1 MTLTLPGLRDLV
13 ARCLIGLAFIHVP
26 LLALASLVQSG
37 DGLIPALGALMLA
50 LAALIVYRS
59 VGATLLAQSVIAIAL
74 IGQVSILVAVFSGH
88 PWQPDMHMYYFA
100 VLALLAGFCDW
111 RPIILGAALTA
122 AHHLVLQFV
131 LPAAV
136 FFQGGNLLRVML
148 HAVIVVVETAFLAV
162 IAVMTARIFAQTE
175 ANLRRAEEVAERER
189 LASERERALADDAEA
204 RAQRLR
210 AMVESFRDEMDGAMA
225 VLDKASEAMQVD
237 ARGLTGASDRA
248 RQQIALVSRSSTE
261 MTTSI
266 EQTAAASQELASSI
280 AEIGRNVSQTADS
293 SQSAAKLAR
302 AASTEIEALAHTGES
317 VGAVVEI
324 IRGIAAQTSM
334 LALNA
339 TIEAARAGAMGKGF
353 AVVASEVKTLSSQT
367 ATATAEVARSIEAI
381 QTASQRSLKS
391 IREIVAAIGEVET
404 VSVAIAYAVGEQ
416 DRATA
421 EIAKE
426 VQISSDGASRSAQTL
441 QSFETVTERTYAA
454 AGSLQSSSNDL
465 ASQAQRIRR
474 EVAEFC
480 ERVAAA

>member
-13 ARCLIGLAFIHVP
+13 ARCLIGLAFIHIP
-26 LLALASLVQSG
+26 LLALASLAQAG
-37 DGLIPALGALMLA
+37 DGLMPAISALMLA
-50 LAALIVYRS
+50 LAALIAYRS
-59 VGATLLAQSVIAIAL
+59 VGATLLAQSAIAIAL

-111 RPIILGAALTA
+111 RPIILGAAITG

-136 FFQGGNLLRVML
+136 FYQGGNLVRVLL
-148 HAVIVVVETAFLAV
+148 HAVIVVIETAFLAV

-175 ANLRRAEEVAERER
+175 ANLRSAEEVAERER
-189 LASERERALADDAEA
+189 LAGERERALADDAEA
-204 RAQRLR
+204 RAERLR
-210 AMVESFRDEMDGAMA
+210 TMVEHFRDEMDGAMA

-261 MTTSI
+261 VTTAI

-280 AEIGRNVSQTADS
+280 AEIGRNVTQTADS

-302 AASTEIEALAHTGES
+302 TASTEIEALARTGES

-339 TIEAARAGAMGKGF
+339 TIEAARAGSMGKGF
-353 AVVASEVKTLSSQT
+353 AVVASEVKTLSAQT
-367 ATATAEVARSIEAI
+367 ASATAEVARSIEAI

-391 IREIVAAIGEVET
+391 IREIVEAIGEVET

-426 VQISSDGASRSAQTL
+426 VQVSSDGASRSAQTL
-441 QSFETVTERTYAA
+441 QSFEAVTERTYAA
-454 AGSLQSSSNDL
+454 AGSLQSSSSDL
-465 ASQAQRIRR
+465 ATQAQRIRR

>member
-1 MTLTLPGLRDLV
+1 MTMTLPGLRDLV
-13 ARCLIGLAFIHVP
+13 ARCLIALAFLHVP
-26 LLALASLVQSG
+26 LLALASLAQTG
-37 DGLIPALGALMLA
+37 DGLMPALGALMLA
-50 LAALIVYRS
+50 LATLIAYRS
-59 VGATLLAQSVIAIAL
+59 VGATLMAQCAIAVAL
-74 IGQVSILVAVFSGH
+74 IGQVSILVAVFAGH

-122 AHHLVLQFV
+122 MHHLVLQFV

-136 FFQGGNLLRVML
+136 FYQGGNLLRVLL

-189 LASERERALADDAEA
+189 LASERERVLADEAEA

-210 AMVESFRDEMDGAMA
+210 AMVANFRDEMDGAMA
-225 VLDKASEAMQVD
+225 ILDKASDVMQAD
-237 ARGLTGASDRA
+237 ARGLTGASERA
-248 RQQIALVSRSSTE
+248 RQQIALVSRNSNE

-293 SQSAAKLAR
+293 SQSAARLAR
-302 AASTEIEALAHTGES
+302 AASAEIEALARTGES

-353 AVVASEVKTLSSQT
+353 AVVASEVKTLSAQT
-367 ATATAEVARSIEAI
+367 ATATDEVARSIEAI

-421 EIAKE
+421 EIARE
-426 VQISSDGASRSAQTL
+426 VQISSDGVGRSAQSL

-454 AGSLQSSSNDL
+454 AGSLQSSSDDL
-465 ASQAQRIRR
+465 ATQAQRIRR